1 METIDLK
8 KALKPLYSA
17 KAAPGFLDVPALSRI
32 SIEGE
37 GAPDGEAFADAMQAL
52 YATAYGIKFSA
63 KKTGKADW
71 PVMPLEGL
79 WWCDRMAEFS
89 MENKGNWKW
98 LVFIVQPDI
107 VDGAMV
113 EDARGKAGRKRE
125 SPAIGRLKFE
135 RFEEGRV
142 AQYLHVGPYDAE
154 GPGIAALHD
163 FIRRNGCELIGL
175 HHEIYLGDPRK
186 AAPEKLKT
194 IIRQP
199 CRFSTREA
207 TAMGERRA

>member
-8 KALKPLYSA
+8 KTLKPLYSA
-17 KAAPGFLDVPALSRI
+17 KAAPSFLDVPALARI

-52 YATAYGIKFSA
+52 YATSYGIKFGA
-63 KKTGKADW
+63 KKAGKADW

-79 WWCDRMAEFS
+79 WWCDHMAEFS
-89 MENKGNWKW
+89 MEKKEDWKW
-98 LVFIVQPDI
+98 QVFIVQPGI

-113 EDARGKAGRKRE
+113 EEAREKAERKRK
-125 SPAIGRLKFE
+125 SPALARLKFE

-199 CRFSTREA
+199 CRIFTREA
-207 TAMGERRA
+207 TGDRRA